1 MSKHST
7 GIQRRITWITGTI
20 LAAIVL
26 LTAWML
32 QSRASEQA
40 YAAPAAHYVAPTGKD
55 TNSGTLQ
62 SPWRTLQYAADHAE
76 AGSTIYIRS
85 GTYRER
91 LNITRSGSASA
102 GAITFTN
109 YNKEQPILDGT
120 GLSVDGIQGLIEL
133 NNASYITI
141 NGLSVRNYTT
151 TSRDNVP
158 VGMYVHGAGKKIS
171 LLNNKVYN
179 IRNTATPAGSDL
191 SGRDAHGIAVYG
203 TAAPASIQQLT
214 ISGNELYN
222 LVLGSSEAM
231 VINGNVEQFEV
242 TNNAVHD
249 SDNIGIDVIGYEGT
263 SPNDQYDAARNGT
276 IAGNT
281 VYNISAN
288 QNPSYGK
295 KLPNNCNCAGGIYV
309 DGGKSIVIERNTSYA
324 NDIGIELASEHKG
337 KVTKDITVRSN
348 VVYEN
353 RYTGIAFGG
362 YDEERGTTTGSVI
375 INNTLFGNDTLSS
388 ESGDGAGQLLI
399 QYGTSGNTVL
409 NNIMVSSASGVLIRN
424 DYPSSNNKV
433 DYNLYTLNA
442 NVDTAYWIWQ
452 GDAYEGLPAYQKAS
466 KQDAHSRQAAPQ
478 FINTSKADFH
488 LQATSPARN
497 SGVWNDILK
506 GTSDRD
512 GKAWVPSSTVTI
524 GAYQ

>member
-1 MSKHST
+1 MRNT
-7 GIQRRITWITGTI
+7 RIQRRTTWITI
-20 LAAIVL
+20 AIIAGLLL

-32 QSRASEQA
+32 QSRVSEQA
-40 YAAPAAHYVAPTGKD
+40 YAASATHYVAPTGKD
-55 TNSGTLQ
+55 TGNGTLQ

-76 AGSTIYIRS
+76 AGSTVYIRS

-91 LNITRSGSASA
+91 LYITRSGSASA
-102 GAITFTN
+102 GNIIFKNYTN
-109 YNKEQPILDGT
+109 EHPILDGT
-120 GLSVDGIQGLIEL
+120 GLKVDGIQGLIEL

-141 NGLSVRNYTT
+141 EGISVRNYTT
-151 TSRDNVP
+151 TQRDQVP
-158 VGMYVHGAGKKIS
+158 VGIYVHGAGKQIS
-171 LLNNKVYN
+171 LLNNNVYN
-179 IRNTATPAGSDL
+179 IRNTATPTGNDL
-191 SGRDAHGIAVYG
+191 AGRDAHGIAVYG
-203 TAAPASIQQLT
+203 TAAPASIQQLN

-231 VINGNVEQFEV
+231 VINGNVERFNV
-242 TNNAVHD
+242 SGNSVHD

-263 SPNDQYDAARNGT
+263 SPDDKYDTARNGRIT
-276 IAGNT
+276 GNT

-309 DGGKSIVIERNTSYA
+309 DGGKHIVIERNTSYG

-337 KVTKDITVRSN
+337 KVTQGITVRSN
-348 VVYEN
+348 VVYQN

-362 YDEERGTTTGSVI
+362 YDEDRGTTTGSVM
-375 INNTLFGNDTLSS
+375 INNTLYGNDTLSN

-424 DYPSSNNKV
+424 DYPSTNNKV
-433 DYNLYTLNA
+433 DYNLYALSGNA
-442 NVDTAYWIWQ
+442 DTAYWSWQ
-452 GDAYEGLPAYQKAS
+452 EHTYEGLASYQKGS
-466 KQDAHSRQAAPQ
+466 KQDAHSMQTAPQ
-478 FINTSKADFH
+478 LVDPVKANFH
-488 LQATSPARN
+488 LQSTSPARQ
-497 SGVWNDILK
+497 SGIWNDILK
-506 GTSDRD
+506 GAFDRD
-512 GKAWVPSSTVTI
+512 GKIYAPSSSVTI